1 MALPKILNFT
11 LMVKLITLMKTINL
25 LISRMLKSIPMTKWC
40 MIIILTPLSIFSSAN
55 LLIGGVTLLSS
66 LLTSGPLWS
75 ISSYKPVI
83 SISYLFNLSKT
94 SLNLIFILSN
104 YTTRK
109 QKPDYVSLL
118 QWWWIIFERH
128 Y

>member
-109 QKPDYVSLL
+109 QKPDYISLL